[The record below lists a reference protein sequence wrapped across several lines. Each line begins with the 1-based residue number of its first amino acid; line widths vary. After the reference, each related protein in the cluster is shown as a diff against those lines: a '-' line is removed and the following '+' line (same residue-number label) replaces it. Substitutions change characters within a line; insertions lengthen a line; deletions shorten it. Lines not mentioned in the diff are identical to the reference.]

1 MNKNYWDS
9 FDCQIQC
16 EEYYDSEYH
25 YRKPSPEESLDWID
39 TNIEDVTIDGEPLDG
54 HYFDRMIEEIPF

>member
-1 MNKNYWDS
+1 MNRNYWDS
-9 FDCQIQC
+9 FACQIQC

-25 YRKPSPEESLDWID
+25 HHKPSPKESLDWID
-39 TNIEDVTIDGEPLDG
+39 ANVEDVTINGEPLDG

>member
-1 MNKNYWDS
+1 MNRNYWDS

-16 EEYYDSEYH
+16 EEYYDSEYY
-25 YRKPSPEESLDWID
+25 YRKPSPEENLDWID
-39 TNIEDVTIDGEPLDG
+39 ANVEDVTIDGEPLDG

>member
-1 MNKNYWDS
+1 MNRNYWDS

-16 EEYYDSEYH
+16 EEYYDTEYYH
-25 YRKPSPEESLDWID
+25 RKHSPEESLDWID
-39 TNIEDVTIDGEPLDG
+39 ANVEDVTINGEPLDS

>member
-1 MNKNYWDS
+1 MNRNYWDS

-16 EEYYDSEYH
+16 EEYYDFEYH
-25 YRKPSPEESLDWID
+25 HRKPSPEESLDWID
-39 TNIEDVTIDGEPLDG
+39 ANVEDVTIDGEPLDG